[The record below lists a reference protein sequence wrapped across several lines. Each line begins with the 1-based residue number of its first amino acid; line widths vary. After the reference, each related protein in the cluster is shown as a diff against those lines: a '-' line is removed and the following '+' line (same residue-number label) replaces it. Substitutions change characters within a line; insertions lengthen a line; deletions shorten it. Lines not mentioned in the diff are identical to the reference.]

1 MSRPLHIAC
10 LQLEPKADFDSALRE
25 IILRAE
31 TAVNVGSELLAM
43 PEYCGGLETR
53 GGAFTPPAAPEDKH
67 PVLHGLCEYADK
79 RKVWM
84 VVGSIAIEA
93 PNGKI
98 FNRGYVIDDR
108 GKIRSRYDKIHLF
121 DIELSEKNSY
131 KESQLITAGEE
142 AVVTET
148 PFGTIGHTIC
158 YDLRFPGLYRDL
170 AQAGAE
176 MLFVPAAFTR
186 QTGQAHWHVLNRA
199 RAIENGAFV
208 IAPCAVGSVQG
219 GGESYGHSLIVN
231 PWGEV
236 LADGDTLPGVI
247 HATIDLEMVAKT
259 RSRIPS
265 VTADRDYQ
273 LTTGNSTSATHKV
286 TKANFRNDIQQES
299 TNNQQTGRTAA

>member
-53 GGAFTPPAAPEDKH
+53 GGAFAPPAALEHEH
-67 PVLHGLCEYADK
+67 PVLQGLREYADK

-84 VVGSIAIEA
+84 VVGSIAVKA
-93 PNGKI
+93 PNGKL
-98 FNRGYVIDDR
+98 FNRGYVIDDM
-108 GKIRSRYDKIHLF
+108 GNIRSRYDKIHLF
-121 DIELSEKNSY
+121 DIQLSQQKSY
-131 KESQLITAGEE
+131 QESKLVSAGEQ

-148 PFGTIGHTIC
+148 PFGVIGHTIC
-158 YDLRFPGLYRDL
+158 YDLRFPHLYRDL

-176 MLFVPAAFTR
+176 MLFVPAAFTKK
-186 QTGQAHWHVLNRA
+186 TGQAHWHVLNRA
-199 RAIENGAFV
+199 RAIENGAYV
-208 IAPCAVGSVQG
+208 IAPCAIGAVQG

-236 LADGDTLPGVI
+236 LADGDTIPGVI
-247 HATIDLEMVAKT
+247 HATIDLDMVAAT
-259 RSRIPS
+259 RQRIPS
-265 VTADRDYQ
+265 VLADKSYYFEDEQVGR
-273 LTTGNSTSATHKV
+273 SA
-286 TKANFRNDIQQES
+286 A
-299 TNNQQTGRTAA
+299 

>member
-25 IILRAE
+25 VILRAE
-31 TAVNVGSELLAM
+31 IAIDVGAELLAM

-53 GGAFTPPAAPEDKH
+53 GGAFVPPAALEHEH
-67 PVLHGLCEYADK
+67 PVLQGLCEYAGK

-84 VVGSIAIEA
+84 VVGSIAIKA
-93 PNGKI
+93 PNGRI
-98 FNRGYVIDDR
+98 FNRGYIIDNN
-108 GKIRSRYDKIHLF
+108 GKICSRYDKIHLF
-121 DIELSEKNSY
+121 DIKLSKQNSY
-131 KESQLITAGEE
+131 RESQLITAGEE

-148 PFGTIGHTIC
+148 PFGVIGHTIC

-208 IAPCAVGSVQG
+208 IASCAIGPVQG
-219 GGESYGHSLIVN
+219 GGESYGHSLIIN

-236 LADGDTLPGVI
+236 LADGGALPGVV
-247 HATIDLEMVAKT
+247 HATIDLDQVAQT
-259 RSRIPS
+259 RQRIPS
-265 VTADRDYQ
+265 
-273 LTTGNSTSATHKV
+273 LTHDQQYSLNILNTLGQQIGSA
-286 TKANFRNDIQQES
+286 
-299 TNNQQTGRTAA
+299 AA